1 MNKRIK
7 KKHKRNTYQNQYK
20 NGWDVIGIAIFLCGK
35 EGSKYRRYAWKGYRG
50 EDRTV
55 YIRWRG
61 ILKSEGLRKKDC
73 TNWIEHW

>member
-7 KKHKRNTYQNQYK
+7 KKHKKNTYPIQYK
-20 NGWDVIGIAIFLCGK
+20 NGWDVIVIATFLCAK
-35 EGSKYRRYAWKGYRG
+35 EGSKYRRYGWKGYR
-50 EDRTV
+50 ERNRTI